1 MTRLDRSEL
10 DAIDRLVAAAS
21 DAQFDA
27 DALAALH
34 TEDAVVVN
42 VAGRRILGR
51 HEFTEAAR
59 TALSS
64 SLALVRT
71 SVEVIDIRAVSAET
85 AVVSLIKRIEDDRPG
100 RDGELPTTA
109 VMSYVVARG
118 ATGWRIALA
127 QTTPIA

>member
-1 MTRLDRSEL
+1 MITLSDPEL
-10 DAIDRLVAAAS
+10 DAIHRLVAEAS

-34 TEDAVVVN
+34 TEDAIVVN
-42 VAGRRILGR
+42 VAGRRVLGR
-51 HEFTEAAR
+51 EKFTKAAR
-59 TALSS
+59 DALGS
-64 SLALVRT
+64 SLARVRT
-71 SVEVIDIRAVSAET
+71 SIEVEDIRAVTVET
-85 AVVSLIKRIEDDRPG
+85 AVVSAIKHIEDDRPE